1 MEVMVAHVLSF
12 VQPIVVLVIIHFV
25 MEALMKM
32 AASSLIHASPLQVI
46 YHSRCFK
53 SMVELITH

>member
-25 MEALMKM
+25 QEALMKM

-46 YHSRCFK
+46 YHYWCLK
-53 SMVELITH
+53 SMN

>member
-12 VQPIVVLVIIHFV
+12 VQPIAVLVIIHFV
-25 MEALMKM
+25 QEALMKM

-46 YHSRCFK
+46 YHYLCLKPMS
-53 SMVELITH
+53 